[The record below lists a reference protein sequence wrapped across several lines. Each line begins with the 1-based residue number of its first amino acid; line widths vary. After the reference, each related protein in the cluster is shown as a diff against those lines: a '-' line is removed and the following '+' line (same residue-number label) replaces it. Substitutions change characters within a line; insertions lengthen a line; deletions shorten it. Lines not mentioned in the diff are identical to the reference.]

1 MKALELANST
11 IPSLVQPAH
20 QGCAG
25 IGRQLH
31 PLTVKYWMRD
41 KVIKIECIKEM
52 QVEAYQSIALELAKS
67 TIPL

>member
-11 IPSLVQPAH
+11 IPSLVQPTR

-31 PLTVKYWMRD
+31 PLKVKYWMRD
-41 KVIKIECIKEM
+41 KVIKIECKNEM
-52 QVEAYQSIALELAKS
+52 RV
-67 TIPL
+67 